1 MEETNMKKIIAT
13 VLAMVMAL
21 ALCTTAFADA
31 PISKTETIPNEPN
44 YVKVVDNAADDGI
57 TVAPHYAK
65 TDVDLNTAYD
75 VYVKSG
81 SDYVLATDSMAEKY
95 RAGYKTLNLAP
106 YATAVSAT
114 CADAGY
120 KVALYQ
126 DKTGSYYAKK
136 ADVTAFNDAN
146 PNNKIDLTGTT
157 VVFIG
162 AKFENV
168 EAFYTITEAAVKT
181 SAGHI
186 LYKTSEVWGKND
198 VTVYACAICGGKYI
212 VKDSS
217 IHSDD
222 AVDSLAKISYGPFT
236 QPEKASAK
244 AVLNGKGID
253 VNKAF
258 TPDDPTVLYTV
269 TAGSNATTPSTT
281 KPSPKTFDAG
291 IAMYVGMALTSVAGS
306 AVVIGKKK
314 EF

>member
-1 MEETNMKKIIAT
+1 MKKIIAT

-31 PISKTETIPNEPN
+31 PISKTETIPNETA

-65 TDVDLNTAYD
+65 TGVDLNTAYD

-81 SDYVLATDSMAEKY
+81 SDHVLATDSMAEKY

-126 DKTGSYYAKK
+126 DKTGAYYAKK

-258 TPDDPTVLYTV
+258 TPENATVMYTLS
-269 TAGSNATTPSTT
+269 AGTTTPSTGTTT

>member
-1 MEETNMKKIIAT
+1 M
-13 VLAMVMAL
+13 
-21 ALCTTAFADA
+21 
-31 PISKTETIPNEPN
+31 
-44 YVKVVDNAADDGI
+44 
-57 TVAPHYAK
+57 
-65 TDVDLNTAYD
+65 NTAYD

>member
-1 MEETNMKKIIAT
+1 M
-13 VLAMVMAL
+13 
-21 ALCTTAFADA
+21 
-31 PISKTETIPNEPN
+31 
-44 YVKVVDNAADDGI
+44 
-57 TVAPHYAK
+57 
-65 TDVDLNTAYD
+65 
-75 VYVKSG
+75 
-81 SDYVLATDSMAEKY
+81 
-95 RAGYKTLNLAP
+95 
-106 YATAVSAT
+106 
-114 CADAGY
+114 
-120 KVALYQ
+120 
-126 DKTGSYYAKK
+126 
-136 ADVTAFNDAN
+136 
-146 PNNKIDLTGTT
+146 
-157 VVFIG
+157 
-162 AKFENV
+162 
-168 EAFYTITEAAVKT
+168 
-181 SAGHI
+181 
-186 LYKTSEVWGKND
+186 
-198 VTVYACAICGGKYI
+198 
-212 VKDSS
+212 KDSS

>member
-1 MEETNMKKIIAT
+1 MKKIIAT

-31 PISKTETIPNEPN
+31 PISKTETIPNEDG

-65 TDVDLNTAYD
+65 TGVDLTTAYD

-126 DKTGSYYAKK
+126 DKTGAYYAKK

-146 PNNKIDLTGTT
+146 PNSKIDLTGTT

-236 QPEKASAK
+236 QPEQASAK

-258 TPDDPTVLYTV
+258 VPTTATVLYTV
-269 TAGSNATTPSTT
+269 TAGSNATTPSTN

>member
-1 MEETNMKKIIAT
+1 MKKIIAT

-31 PISKTETIPNEPN
+31 PISKTETIPNEAN

-65 TDVDLNTAYD
+65 TGVDLNTAYD

-181 SAGHI
+181 SAGHMTRNAS
-186 LYKTSEVWGKND
+186 LRR
-198 VTVYACAICGGKYI
+198 AICYKLS
-212 VKDSS
+212 VK
-217 IHSDD
+217 
-222 AVDSLAKISYGPFT
+222 
-236 QPEKASAK
+236 
-244 AVLNGKGID
+244 
-253 VNKAF
+253 
-258 TPDDPTVLYTV
+258 
-269 TAGSNATTPSTT
+269 TPSWGRE
-281 KPSPKTFDAG
+281 F
-291 IAMYVGMALTSVAGS
+291 
-306 AVVIGKKK
+306 AVFREKQTRKQ
-314 EF
+314 

>member
-1 MEETNMKKIIAT
+1 MKKIIAT

-31 PISKTETIPNEPN
+31 PISKTETIPNETN

-65 TDVDLNTAYD
+65 TGVDLTTAYD

-281 KPSPKTFDAG
+281 IISATSITGFSITSPGAA
-291 IAMYVGMALTSVAGS
+291 I
-306 AVVIGKKK
+306 
-314 EF
+314 

>member
-1 MEETNMKKIIAT
+1 MKKIIAT

-21 ALCTTAFADA
+21 ALCTTAFAAD
-31 PISKTETIPNEPN
+31 PISKTETIPNETT
-44 YVKVVDNAADDGI
+44 YVKVVDNVADDGI

-65 TDVDLNTAYD
+65 TGVDLTTAYD

-126 DKTGSYYAKK
+126 DKTGAYYAKK

-222 AVDSLAKISYGPFT
+222 AVDSLAKISYGPFA
-236 QPEKASAK
+236 QPAEKASAK

-258 TPDDPTVLYTV
+258 TPDAATVMYTLS
-269 TAGSNATTPSTT
+269 AGTTTPSTGTTT

>member
-1 MEETNMKKIIAT
+1 MKKIIAT

-31 PISKTETIPNEPN
+31 PISKTETIPNEAN

-65 TDVDLNTAYD
+65 TGVDLTTAYD